1 MAGQATLSD
10 GFRLRP
16 NVSENLGLIAASRH
30 MRRPGA
36 MARLA
41 AMSRFAPDLGQ
52 VGSRMRTRFK
62 VLELIFVAALA
73 RLRTDVLRLAFSFA
87 RRRAGRSGVLR
98 FAILF
103 GGYPRHRPHQEDTKQ
118 NYPSGKTVDCSWI
131 CHPSP
136 HVNRPETM
144 TAH

>member
-1 MAGQATLSD
+1 MAGHATLGD

-16 NVSENLGLIAASRH
+16 NVSEDLGLIAASRH
-30 MRRPGA
+30 MRGPGA

-73 RLRTDVLRLAFSFA
+73 RLRTDELRLACSFA
-87 RRRAGRSGVLR
+87 RRRATHNGVLR
-98 FAILF
+98 LPILF
-103 GGYPRHRPHQEDTKQ
+103 GGHQRHRPH
-118 NYPSGKTVDCSWI
+118 
-131 CHPSP
+131 
-136 HVNRPETM
+136 
-144 TAH
+144 